1 MSYQSRFSFC
11 GTPVIPKQ
19 KANTKRPF
27 CKEITKKDEK
37 TKETKKMLSMTFGIK
52 ETDMNMAFVE
62 AFDSQQKVIK
72 TMDTD
77 NEKLDVDWDYC

>member
-19 KANTKRPF
+19 KADTKRPF

-37 TKETKKMLSMTFGIK
+37 TKET
-52 ETDMNMAFVE
+52 
-62 AFDSQQKVIK
+62 
-72 TMDTD
+72 
-77 NEKLDVDWDYC
+77 

>member
-19 KANTKRPF
+19 KADTKRPF
-27 CKEITKKDEK
+27 CKEISKKDEK

-52 ETDMNMAFVE
+52 EN
-62 AFDSQQKVIK
+62 
-72 TMDTD
+72 
-77 NEKLDVDWDYC
+77 